1 MLSRDLRR
9 RISRLGAGAPRSQE
23 PAATPEPAPPSDWH
37 GPEEPDELPIFF
49 PRAEGR
55 SLDEL
60 TGGCAVGP
68 PADPFWLIELPVAE
82 VWPEAADR
90 ISRLHEALEV
100 CDDGV
105 PDDFRALHEAHAD
118 GLLFADIETLGLR
131 GEPVF
136 LIGALHLR
144 GTPTLVF
151 HLARDYPEEIPML
164 AAFNAFWGEFGCLVT
179 FNGKSFD
186 VPFIVDRLRLWRER
200 PLCPSAHVDLLH
212 CSRRRYRDSTPNCRL
227 QTLERCI
234 LGRWR
239 ADDLPSA
246 EVPGVFREFAATGDA
261 SLVVPILQ
269 HNALDLVSLA
279 ELLVR
284 QVESL

>member
-9 RISRLGAGAPRSQE
+9 KISRLGAGSPAPPGAASPRQAEEPLE
-23 PAATPEPAPPSDWH
+23 PAAASDA
-37 GPEEPDELPIFF
+37 DELPVFF
-49 PRAEGR
+49 PRREGAT
-55 SLDEL
+55 LEEL
-60 TGGCAVGP
+60 TGGRAVGP
-68 PADPFWLIELPVAE
+68 EDDPFWLIELPVSD
-82 VWPEAADR
+82 VWPDAADR
-90 ISRLHEALEV
+90 IARLHAALRT
-100 CDDGV
+100 CDEGV
-105 PDDFRALHEAHAD
+105 PKDLRPLHEAHAD
-118 GLLFADIETLGLR
+118 GVVFVDIETMGLR

-144 GTPTLVF
+144 GEPTLVL

-164 AAFNAFWGEFGCLVT
+164 AAFNAFWGQFGCIVT

-186 VPFIVDRLRLWRER
+186 VPYIVDRLNLWRER
-200 PLCPSAHVDLLH
+200 SLRPAAHVDLLH

-246 EVPGVFREFAATGDA
+246 EVPQVFREFAATGEA
-261 SLVVPILQ
+261 SLVAPILQ

>member
-9 RISRLGAGAPRSQE
+9 RISRLGVAPSR
-23 PAATPEPAPPSDWH
+23 PDPRPVPDPLAPCDA
-37 GPEEPDELPIFF
+37 DILPVFF
-49 PRAEGR
+49 PRSEGS
-55 SLDEL
+55 SLEAA
-60 TGGCAVGP
+60 TGGRAVGP
-68 PADPFWLIELPVAE
+68 PDDPYWLIELPVAE
-82 VWPEAADR
+82 AWPEAAGR
-90 ISRLHEALEV
+90 VERLREV
-100 CDDGV
+100 LAACDEVV
-105 PDDFRALHEAHAD
+105 PEDLRPLYAAGAE

-136 LIGALHLR
+136 LIGSLHLR
-144 GTPTLVF
+144 VTPTLVF

-164 AAFNAFWGEFGCLVT
+164 AAFNAFWSEFRCLVT

-186 VPFIVDRLRLWRER
+186 VPYIVDRLNLWRER
-200 PLCPSAHVDLLH
+200 PRTPGAHVDLLH

-239 ADDLPSA
+239 SDDLPSS
-246 EVPGVFREFAATGDA
+246 EVPQVFREFAASGEA

-269 HNALDLVSLA
+269 HNALDLGRLA